1 MGEPD
6 MVSASS
12 RGDFE
17 AMRRAL
23 QQDDRFVSLIE
34 CPEAEPGRRWEI
46 AFRDRGEMYD
56 HTEHDLVQKA
66 YDTWKPVDRLTGE
79 RV

>member
-1 MGEPD
+1 MGND
-6 MVSASS
+6 SS
-12 RGDFE
+12 KHDVE
-17 AMRRAL
+17 AMRRVL

-46 AFRDRGEMYD
+46 VFRDRGAMYD